1 MLGASFRFHRMS
13 QIDSMERSSL
23 LRNTLLGLV
32 ASLFLSGIKFLAGVV
47 GHSSALV
54 ADAVESFA
62 DAIGSLLVWQALRV
76 ASRPADEKHPYG
88 YGKAEAIGALAV
100 GCLLVIAALWIAWE
114 SIRTWAGEPSS
125 PEPWTLLVLLLVIGV
140 KELLFRRLAEGA
152 KEEQSSAAHADAWHH
167 RADAISSLAAL
178 VGVAIAVWGPKWT
191 GQAWLAAADEWA
203 ALVAAAII
211 LGTAWSILMPALRE
225 LLDADEPEMAEQV
238 RKVAEQVEGVR
249 EVEKLHVRKSGAGFY
264 ADLHLHVPADLS
276 VDQAHRLGGKVK
288 ALLLKEIPALR
299 QVLIHIEPADERT
312 A

>member
-1 MLGASFRFHRMS
+1 
-13 QIDSMERSSL
+13 
-23 LRNTLLGLV
+23 
-32 ASLFLSGIKFLAGVV
+32 
-47 GHSSALV
+47 
-54 ADAVESFA
+54 
-62 DAIGSLLVWQALRV
+62 
-76 ASRPADEKHPYG
+76 
-88 YGKAEAIGALAV
+88 
-100 GCLLVIAALWIAWE
+100 
-114 SIRTWAGEPSS
+114 
-125 PEPWTLLVLLLVIGV
+125 
-140 KELLFRRLAEGA
+140 
-152 KEEQSSAAHADAWHH
+152 
-167 RADAISSLAAL
+167 
-178 VGVAIAVWGPKWT
+178 VAIAVWGPKWT